1 MAQLKKRLSGIPSL
15 KLISRGTRLRYEL
28 LVDGPK
34 HVLELE
40 ETGIRLLFHFAE
52 PNDRAFSLGLIRLFV
67 VLAIVD
73 DLYIIKLGAIYGYVV
88 DVLSHQLPQLTAG
101 GRDDALVGRLSYNI
115 EALSFANSKLS
126 HEVYNLAASKK
137 QLSDDLNVCREF
149 CLQVLKV
156 AKARGAEPVDG
167 AERVFGIDSTL
178 AERVAAIVKRGGA

>member
-15 KLISRGTRLRYEL
+15 RLISHGTRLRYEM

-40 ETGIRLLFHFAE
+40 GTGLRLLFHFAE
-52 PNDRAFSLGLIRLFV
+52 PNDRAFSLGLLRLFA

-73 DLYIIKLGAIYGYVV
+73 DLYMIKLEAIYRYVV
-88 DVLSHQLPQLTAG
+88 DVLSHQLPQLPAG
-101 GRDDALVGRLSYNI
+101 RRDDALVGRLSYNV

-126 HEVYNLAASKK
+126 HEVYNLTVRKK
-137 QLSDDLNVCREF
+137 QLSEDLEVCREF

-156 AKARGAEPVDG
+156 AKARGAEAADG
-167 AERVFGIDSTL
+167 AERVFGIDRTL
-178 AERVAAIVKRGGA
+178 TESVAAIVKRGDA